1 MHLGGDVEDV
11 VRALGHLTLGT
22 RLRRLGERL
31 QTETQAL
38 IDRAQVEVPLAHF
51 PALAAIDRLG
61 PLSVGDLALALG
73 VTQPGVTRMAGR
85 LEADGLLASE
95 RSDGDRRVR
104 RLALTERG
112 QALVEDSKRD
122 LWPVIEAAVA
132 EACAELSGPLLAQL
146 AGLEDALDETPL
158 TVRAARAEGGA
169 RASAR

>member
-1 MHLGGDVEDV
+1 MEDV

-31 QTETQAL
+31 QMETQAI
-38 IDRAQVEVPLAHF
+38 IDRAQVAVPQAHF

-61 PLSVGDLALALG
+61 ALSVGDLALALG
-73 VTQPGVTRMAGR
+73 VTQPGVTRMVAR
-85 LEADGLLASE
+85 LEEDGLLVSE
-95 RSDGDRRVR
+95 RSDEDRRVR

-112 QALVEDSKRD
+112 QTLVADAKRD

-132 EACAELSGPLLAQL
+132 EACEGLSGPLLSQL
-146 AGLEDALDETPL
+146 AALEDALDETAL
-158 TVRAARAEGGA
+158 TVRAAKATGGS